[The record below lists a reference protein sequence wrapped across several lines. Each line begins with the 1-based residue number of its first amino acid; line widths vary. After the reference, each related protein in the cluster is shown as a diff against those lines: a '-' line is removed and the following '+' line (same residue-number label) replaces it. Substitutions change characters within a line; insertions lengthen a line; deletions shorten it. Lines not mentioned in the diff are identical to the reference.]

1 MSLNEHNPITYPTVW
16 RPGDLY
22 EARNVSEKLNAG
34 YVWAS
39 GTTLLRTQWEMGTA
53 LMPGH
58 LISLDRIQE
67 IRNISED
74 PEKLNIGAMCRLRTC
89 TEDIRIRD
97 CFRLIHDAAEV
108 IAAPSIRN
116 LATIGGN
123 VASGV
128 GDIIPALLVYDASLL
143 WLAEKGLEEKSLLSW
158 LEEWRTGQRN
168 ASDLLLSIYIPLET
182 RIHTHGQKYRPVSF
196 FHKIGRREAFTPSLV
211 TVAVHGFINEAG
223 TWDSIAIAAGGGSG
237 QAMRLRES
245 EALLRGHKL
254 EESSLTKLAET
265 IEAEFVTYS
274 DLYASEAYRKQLA
287 SNLIVSG
294 LWKSMKQV
302 SMGEGV

>member
-16 RPGDLY
+16 QPANIY
-22 EARNVSEKLNAG
+22 EARAVAEKLHAG

-53 LMPGH
+53 LMPDH

-74 PEKLNIGAMCRLRTC
+74 PEKLSIGAMCKLRTC
-89 TEDIRIRD
+89 NEHPQIQDS
-97 CFRLIHDAAEV
+97 FRLIQDAAEV

-128 GDIIPALLVYDASLL
+128 GDTIPALLVYDASLL
-143 WLAEKGLEEKSLLSW
+143 WITDNGLEEKSLESW

-168 ASDLLLSIYIPLET
+168 ASDLLLNIYIPKET
-182 RIHTHGQKYRPVSF
+182 KYNTNGQKYLPVSF

-211 TVAVHGFINEAG
+211 TVAVHGLMNEAG
-223 TWDSIAIAAGGGSG
+223 EWDSIAIAAGGGTG
-237 QAMRLRES
+237 HAMRLRDS
-245 EALLRGHKL
+245 EALLRGHKMNA
-254 EESSLTKLAET
+254 SSLSKLAET
-265 IEAEFVTYS
+265 IEAEFMTFT
-274 DLYASEAYRKQLA
+274 DLYASESYRKQSA

-294 LWKSMKQV
+294 LWKSLK
-302 SMGEGV
+302 

>member
-16 RPGDLY
+16 QPANIY
-22 EARNVSEKLNAG
+22 EARTVAEKLHAG

-53 LMPGH
+53 LMPDH

-74 PEKLNIGAMCRLRTC
+74 PEKLSIGTMCKLRTC
-89 TEDIRIRD
+89 SEHPQIQDS
-97 CFRLIHDAAEV
+97 FRLIQDAAEV

-128 GDIIPALLVYDASLL
+128 GDTIPALLVYDASLL
-143 WLAEKGLEEKSLLSW
+143 WITENGLEEKSLESW

-168 ASDLLLSIYIPLET
+168 ASDLLLNIYIPKET
-182 RIHTHGQKYRPVSF
+182 KKNTNGQKYQAVSF

-211 TVAVHGFINEAG
+211 TVAVHGLMNEAG
-223 TWDSIAIAAGGGSG
+223 EWDSIAIAAGGGSG
-237 QAMRLRES
+237 HAMRLRDS
-245 EALLRGHKL
+245 EALLRGHKMNA
-254 EESSLTKLAET
+254 SSLSKLAET
-265 IEAEFVTYS
+265 IEAEFMTFT
-274 DLYASEAYRKQLA
+274 DLYASESYRKQSA

-294 LWKSMKQV
+294 LWKSLK
-302 SMGEGV
+302 

>member
-16 RPGDLY
+16 QPANIY
-22 EARNVSEKLNAG
+22 EARTVAEKLHAG

-53 LMPGH
+53 LMPDH

-74 PEKLNIGAMCRLRTC
+74 PEKLSIGAMCKLRTC
-89 TEDIRIRD
+89 SEHPQIQDS
-97 CFRLIHDAAEV
+97 FRLIQDAAEV

-128 GDIIPALLVYDASLL
+128 GDTIPALLVYDASLL
-143 WLAEKGLEEKSLLSW
+143 WITENGLEEKSLESW

-168 ASDLLLSIYIPLET
+168 ASDLLLNIYIPKET
-182 RIHTHGQKYRPVSF
+182 KKNTNGQKYQPVSF

-211 TVAVHGFINEAG
+211 TVAVHGLMNEAG
-223 TWDSIAIAAGGGSG
+223 EWDSIAIAAGGGSG
-237 QAMRLRES
+237 HAMRLRES
-245 EALLRGHKL
+245 EALLRGHKMNA
-254 EESSLTKLAET
+254 SSLSKLAET
-265 IEAEFVTYS
+265 IEAEFMTFT
-274 DLYASEAYRKQLA
+274 DLYASESYRKQSA

-294 LWKSMKQV
+294 LWKSLK
-302 SMGEGV
+302 